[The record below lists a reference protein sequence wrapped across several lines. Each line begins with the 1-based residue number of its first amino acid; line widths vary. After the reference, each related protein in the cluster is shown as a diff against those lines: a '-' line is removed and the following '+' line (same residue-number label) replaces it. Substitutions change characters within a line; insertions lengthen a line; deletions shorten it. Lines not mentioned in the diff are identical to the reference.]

1 MAALWHLLLSGFTPD
16 AISGASGDRGAQSSR
31 WVASGAPSNSDR
43 LVWLINTEHSRL
55 QRQLRVQ
62 LTFLFSVRVS
72 GKAAS
77 AAGTGRPSS
86 PAVCLTWCVCT
97 HTSSRRSRCFSCCST
112 PKVGWPWR
120 ESPVQWWSV
129 SDGALLIFPEHG
141 DLSPHSCSASLLWV

>member
-1 MAALWHLLLSGFTPD
+1 M
-16 AISGASGDRGAQSSR
+16 
-31 WVASGAPSNSDR
+31 VSGAPSNSDR

-77 AAGTGRPSS
+77 AAGTERPSS

-112 PKVGWPWR
+112 PKVGWPG
-120 ESPVQWWSV
+120 ESHLCTDGVSV
-129 SDGALLIFPEHG
+129 MAPCLSFLSMGICLLTPAQ
-141 DLSPHSCSASLLWV
+141 PPCSEFRGTGRPRRPASVTH